1 MSEKNEHIK
10 RTLNAISC
18 LTLYRSVC
26 TDPII
31 HDFRELLKLT
41 MEINTAAVEKCY
53 SLIGSLLDLQ
63 QECHLPG
70 SDLFK
75 NYLLD
80 SLTSIENAFSLAAE
94 RQEYEA
100 LDALLPRA
108 VQNDLRLLQVV
119 SEFDLAGLAHYLKN
133 KTNLGDLAPTYE
145 SLNIGTT
152 NTNACSDYYLEK
164 REAFKILLA
173 GAADWGAMT
182 RELHAFYNT
191 TGSGIFGRYRAFKWS
206 SNSKNAGLLGVA
218 NPDPIRMEDLVG
230 CDDQQKEVLLN
241 TTQFVKGYSANNV
254 LLYGDRGTG
263 KSSTIKS
270 LIHIFGSEGLR
281 LVEVSKHDLLSLH
294 EIIEVIGR
302 RAQKFILFIDD
313 LSFEE
318 NETEYKDLKALLE
331 GSIAR
336 PPDNVLVYA
345 TSNRRNLVREFFSDR
360 VTDEV
365 GKQDTYQE
373 KLSLADR
380 FGIKLLFPTP
390 DQRGYLRTV
399 DAIAEKR
406 GIMINKSELH
416 DLALRWVMWHNAR
429 SGRTAR
435 QFVDDLQGKLS
446 MEK

>member
-1 MSEKNEHIK
+1 MSETNEHIN

-18 LTLYRSVC
+18 LTVYRKVC
-26 TDPII
+26 NDPILL
-31 HDFRELLKLT
+31 DFRDLLELAVKKK
-41 MEINTAAVEKCY
+41 TAAAENCY
-53 SLIGSLLDLQ
+53 SLIGNLLDLQ
-63 QECHLPG
+63 HQCHLPG
-70 SDLFK
+70 ADIFK
-75 NYLLD
+75 NHLLER
-80 SLTSIENAFSLAAE
+80 LTTIENAFSLAAE
-94 RQEYEA
+94 RQEYST
-100 LDALLPRA
+100 LDALLLRA
-108 VQNDLRLLQVV
+108 VKNDLRLLQVI
-119 SEFDLAGLAHYLKN
+119 SEFDLAGLTISLRSETK
-133 KTNLGDLAPTYE
+133 LGDLAPTFE
-145 SLNIGTT
+145 NLDSGAVNGR
-152 NTNACSDYYLEK
+152 ACSDYYLEK
-164 REAFKILLA
+164 RKAFKALLA

-182 RELHAFYNT
+182 RELHAFYRA

-218 NPDPIRMEDLVG
+218 SPDPIRLEDLVG
-230 CDDQQKEVLLN
+230 CDVQHREILQN

-294 EIIEVIGR
+294 EIIEVIGM

-390 DQRGYLRTV
+390 DQRDYLRTV